1 MSSDSGSSPV
11 SSGMNST
18 ALGGRM
24 STIFNGGVSA
34 VVGRVSSSVATTSFD
49 GRSSGGM
56 KWAPSSSMAT
66 TSFDGTSSGGMKW
79 APSSSVATTSFDGRF
94 SGGMK
99 WAPSSSVATTSF
111 DGRSSGG
118 MKWAPSSS
126 ALLEGSELGVTIIS
140 TGSGSN
146 IGAVSYSRYRFYQWS
161 RFYSITLSDNV
172 RAVYSIAMC
181 FQILNNLFTR

>member
-56 KWAPSSSMAT
+56 T
-66 TSFDGTSSGGMKW
+66 
-79 APSSSVATTSFDGRF
+79 
-94 SGGMK
+94 
-99 WAPSSSVATTSF
+99 
-111 DGRSSGG
+111 
-118 MKWAPSSS
+118 WAPSSS
-126 ALLEGSELGVTIIS
+126 ALPECSELGVTIIS

-181 FQILNNLFTR
+181 VQILNNLFTR

>member
-1 MSSDSGSSPV
+1 MSADSGSSPV

-24 STIFNGGVSA
+24 STIFNGGVST

-56 KWAPSSSMAT
+56 KWAPSSS
-66 TSFDGTSSGGMKW
+66 
-79 APSSSVATTSFDGRF
+79 
-94 SGGMK
+94 
-99 WAPSSSVATTSF
+99 VATTSF

-118 MKWAPSSS
+118 VKWAPSSS

-146 IGAVSYSRYRFYQWS
+146 LGAVSYSKYRFYQWS

-181 FQILNNLFTR
+181 FQILNHLFTR